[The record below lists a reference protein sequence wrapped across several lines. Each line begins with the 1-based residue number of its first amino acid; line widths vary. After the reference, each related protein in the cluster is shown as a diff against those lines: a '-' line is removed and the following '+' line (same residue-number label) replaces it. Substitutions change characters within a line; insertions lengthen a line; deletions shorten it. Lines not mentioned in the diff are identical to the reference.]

1 MVEVSV
7 TTSIQVRG
15 GPTLSLGEALEPES
29 YAFASVGLSAAGDET
44 AVHRA
49 VLLPDGGTVVLL
61 GLTVRFDGDAAPD
74 ETAEIAV
81 TPENGADKGEEF
93 SVRGSLVIANEG
105 ALRALVA
112 GGPRSLTLKN
122 PGDTRVVVDVL
133 SCRNSAGQG

>member
-29 YAFASVGLSAAGDET
+29 YAFASVELPAVGGET
-44 AVHRA
+44 AVHKV
-49 VLLPDGGTVVLL
+49 VLLPDGGAVVLL
-61 GLTVRFDGDAAPD
+61 GLTARFHGDAAPGGA
-74 ETAEIAV
+74 AEIAV
-81 TPENGADKGEEF
+81 TPENGAERGEEF
-93 SVRGSLVIANEG
+93 AVRGSLVIANEG

-122 PGDTRVVVDVL
+122 PGNAPVAVDVL
-133 SCRNSAGQG
+133 SCRSSAGQG